1 MLRNSRNVNFFETL
15 NVGDMVAIAGYLGG
29 TISHQGRYKVLE
41 KNKVRIS
48 FKRVDGYLRVFS
60 TQTGREKDYTGKYSI
75 SNSFVESI
83 EDHNKRQQNQEKR
96 NHYRTLWEN
105 LELAVK
111 NKKMDEIKQLISKI
125 EEMGNV

>member
-15 NVGDMVAIAGYLGG
+15 NVGDEVAIAGYLGG
-29 TISHQGRYKVLE
+29 TIGHQGRYQVLE

-48 FKRVDGYLRVFS
+48 FKRVVDGYLRVFS
-60 TQTGREKDYTGKYSI
+60 TQTGREKDYTGTYSI

-83 EDHNKRQQNQEKR
+83 ADYEKRQRNQEKR
-96 NHYRTLWEN
+96 NQYRTLWEN

-111 NKKMDEIKQLISKI
+111 NKHLDTIKELENSD
-125 EEMGNV
+125 V

>member
-15 NVGDMVAIAGYLGG
+15 NVGDEVAIAGYLGYAIG
-29 TISHQGRYKVLE
+29 HQGRYQVLE

-48 FKRVDGYLRVFS
+48 FKRVVDGYLRVFS
-60 TQTGREKDYTGKYSI
+60 TQTGREKDYTGTYSI

-83 EDHNKRQQNQEKR
+83 ADYEKRQRNQGKR
-96 NHYRTLWEN
+96 NQYRTLWEN

-111 NKKMDEIKQLISKI
+111 KKHLDTIKELENSD
-125 EEMGNV
+125 V